1 NMINNPVYRLSGEGI
16 QPFEFKEWEPERVE
30 TYELGYKSLINEK
43 LFVDLFYYY
52 NRFLTFEG
60 SAVLVQKK
68 IPEGPMSDLADPT
81 KRNVYSMPLN
91 AEQTIKNS
99 GWGIG
104 ARSEEHTSELQS
116 REKI

>member
-1 NMINNPVYRLSGEGI
+1 HTRFSRDWSSDVCS
-16 QPFEFKEWEPERVE
+16 
-30 TYELGYKSLINEK
+30 SDLINEK

-68 IPEGPMSDLADPT
+68 NPEGPMSDLADPT

-104 ARSEEHTSELQS
+104 AEIGRASCRERVERSEGV
-116 REKI
+116 